1 MTDYGKVRD
10 PNNPEGSFFKKAKL
24 MGEKG
29 QGGQPPVDAKEKR
42 NTLLALLLAL
52 GIL

>member
-1 MTDYGKVRD
+1 MTDYDRTPAEDKV
-10 PNNPEGSFFKKAKL
+10 GSFYKKVNTDEKKAD
-24 MGEKG
+24 
-29 QGGQPPVDAKEKR
+29 GGQPAVTDKEKR